1 MLTETEALDKMWRYF
16 QQRGISERRQPCKV
30 RLITR
35 SDLLSDVNFQE
46 LKHIRPDAYHLVL
59 SEFRDNWSFFFETG
73 FRSPPHT
80 IVEVDA
86 ETGEV
91 RIPDLL

>member
-1 MLTETEALDKMWRYF
+1 VLTKDEALERVWRYF
-16 QQRGISERRQPCKV
+16 NQHGISEKRQPCSV

-35 SDLLSDVNFQE
+35 SDLHNDANFE
-46 LKHIRPDAYHLVL
+46 KLKHTRPDVYHLVL
-59 SEFRDNWSFFFETG
+59 SEFRDNWSVFFETG
-73 FRSPPHT
+73 VRSPPHI

-91 RIPDLL
+91 RLPDIL